1 MTTERDRLLH
11 AEGLL
16 RAALRELNFCLRYP
30 DPTPIR
36 QLSEKIT
43 RFLEDTCPPPQAP
56 SAS

>member
-1 MTTERDRLLH
+1 MTPTEDRLLH

-16 RAALRELNFCLRYP
+16 RAAMRELNFCLRYP
-30 DPTPIR
+30 DPIPIR
-36 QLSEKIT
+36 VLSEKIA